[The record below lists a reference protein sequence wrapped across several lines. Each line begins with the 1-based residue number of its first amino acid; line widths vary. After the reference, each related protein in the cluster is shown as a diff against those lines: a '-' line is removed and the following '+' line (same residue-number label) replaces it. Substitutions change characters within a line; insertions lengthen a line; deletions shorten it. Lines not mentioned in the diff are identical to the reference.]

1 MAANVD
7 VDSMGVKAM
16 KELIR
21 SAGLSHADCCEKADL
36 RNRSREALARLAEAK
51 ARRPAAA
58 PGAPET
64 ATFGKWPTIVK
75 YANGATRDAHDLV
88 VAMLHG
94 VNAPPDDLVPLCDP
108 MGQLVGGTR
117 CVFAFPS
124 AGPQWWDLDPNR
136 WATAAAAG
144 EGALASLIREPPAGF
159 DACRA
164 DGLAFVAALRETFPQ
179 GALVLGGFSQGAM
192 TATDLALSLPK
203 SVPLAGI
210 LHISGAPLVVEKW
223 ARDLAERRHHILIS
237 HGEAD
242 PTLPFVV
249 STWTRELFNGA
260 GAAVEYHKHPG
271 GHGVGD
277 EATLRAIGAWLKRAA
292 ARA

>member
-1 MAANVD
+1 M
-7 VDSMGVKAM
+7 
-16 KELIR
+16 
-21 SAGLSHADCCEKADL
+21 
-36 RNRSREALARLAEAK
+36 
-51 ARRPAAA
+51 
-58 PGAPET
+58 
-64 ATFGKWPTIVK
+64 
-75 YANGATRDAHDLV
+75 
-88 VAMLHG
+88 
-94 VNAPPDDLVPLCDP
+94 
-108 MGQLVGGTR
+108 
-117 CVFAFPS
+117 
-124 AGPQWWDLDPNR
+124 
-136 WATAAAAG
+136 
-144 EGALASLIREPPAGF
+144 IREPPAGF
-159 DACRA
+159 DACRS

-192 TATDLALSLPK
+192 TATDLALSLQK
-203 SVPLAGI
+203 DAPLAGI

-249 STWTRELFNGA
+249 STWTRELFAGG